1 MNGIKQPLPPDPG
14 PGREGKLARAYAPP
28 PRSGWSRCWPV
39 LIAAVLTLAA
49 LGLGW
54 HEHITLGNIVTFRD
68 RFHSILDQH
77 RVSTLIAYVFV
88 YIGMTAL
95 SLPGGLVL
103 TVAGGLMF
111 GWLVGSIASIL
122 AATAG
127 ATLVFLIA
135 RTALGEGLN
144 ARVAP
149 WLAKLK
155 SGFNADAFN
164 YLLFLRLVP
173 AFPFWFVNIAPAIL
187 GVPLRTYIVTTFLGI
202 IPGSLALAAAG
213 AGLDS
218 VIAAA
223 KANYATCVAH
233 SSQVAHTQV
242 APNSQQPCRLAI
254 DAHALITKEIMWA
267 LVLLGFAALIPIA
280 LKKWKACH
288 AKAK

>member
-1 MNGIKQPLPPDPG
+1 MNGIKQMLPPDPAAG
-14 PGREGKLARAYAPP
+14 RQAAVADGYRPG
-28 PRSGWSRCWPV
+28 PRSGWARSWPLGLALV
-39 LIAAVLTLAA
+39 ASLLTLAM
-49 LGLGW
+49 GW
-54 HEHITLGNIVTFRD
+54 HEHITLGNVVTFRD
-68 RFHSILDQH
+68 KFHSVLNDH
-77 RVSTLIAYVFV
+77 RLSSLLAYVFIYV
-88 YIGMTAL
+88 CTTAL

-111 GWLVGSIASIL
+111 GWLIGSIASIIG
-122 AATAG
+122 ATAG

-135 RTALGEGLN
+135 RSALGQSLN
-144 ARVAP
+144 TRAAP
-149 WLAKLK
+149 WLDKLRA
-155 SGFNADAFN
+155 GFNADAFN

-187 GVPLRTYIVTTFLGI
+187 GVPLRTYVMTTFLGI

-223 KANYATCVAH
+223 KVNYATCVANTGAQ
-233 SSQVAHTQV
+233 S
-242 APNSQQPCRLAI
+242 CRLAI
-254 DAHALITKEIMWA
+254 DAHSLITREMMCA

-288 AKAK
+288 AKAR

>member
-1 MNGIKQPLPPDPG
+1 MTSIKETIPPDRRPDG
-14 PGREGKLARAYAPP
+14 DGASANACASNL
-28 PRSGWSRCWPV
+28 RSRRGRCWPL
-39 LIAAVLTLAA
+39 LIAAGLTLAA
-49 LGLGW
+49 LALGW
-54 HEHITLGNIVTFRD
+54 HEHITLGNVVAFRD

-77 RVSTLIAYVFV
+77 RISSLICYVLAYL
-88 YIGMTAL
+88 GMTAL

-111 GWLVGSIASIL
+111 GWLLGSIASIVG
-122 AATAG
+122 ATAG
-127 ATLVFLIA
+127 ATIVFLIA

-144 ARVAP
+144 ARATP

-155 SGFNADAFN
+155 SGFNADAFH

-173 AFPFWFVNIAPAIL
+173 VFPFWFVNIAPAIL

-202 IPGSLALAAAG
+202 IPGSLALSAAG

-223 KANYATCVAH
+223 QANYAACVA
-233 SSQVAHTQV
+233 Q
-242 APNSQQPCRLAI
+242 NSQQVCKLAI
-254 DAHALITKEIMWA
+254 DAHTLITKEIMWA
-267 LVLLGFAALIPIA
+267 LVLLGFAALIPIG

>member
-1 MNGIKQPLPPDPG
+1 MNGIKQTSTPEPA
-14 PGREGKLARAYAPP
+14 PGRRGGVTRACAPKLRPLWAR
-28 PRSGWSRCWPV
+28 WWPLLLV
-39 LIAAVLTLAA
+39 GALTLAVLA
-49 LGLGW
+49 MGW
-54 HEHITLGNIVTFRD
+54 HEHITLGNVVTFRD
-68 RFHSILDQH
+68 RFHLILDEH
-77 RVSTLIAYVFV
+77 RISSLIAYMLAYV
-88 YIGMTAL
+88 GMTAL

-111 GWLVGSIASIL
+111 GWLLGSITSIIG
-122 AATAG
+122 ATAG
-127 ATLVFLIA
+127 AIIVFLIA

-144 ARVAP
+144 ARAAP
-149 WLAKLK
+149 WLAKLRA
-155 SGFNADAFN
+155 GFNQDAFN

-202 IPGSLALAAAG
+202 IPGTLALSAAG

-223 KANYATCVAH
+223 KANYATCMA
-233 SSQVAHTQV
+233 SNPDPAR
-242 APNSQQPCRLAI
+242 ACRLAI
-254 DAHALITKEIMWA
+254 DTHALITKEIMLA

>member
-1 MNGIKQPLPPDPG
+1 MNGIKQTSTPEPVPARPGGSSGACAPKLRPAGARWWPL
-14 PGREGKLARAYAPP
+14 LLV
-28 PRSGWSRCWPV
+28 SG
-39 LIAAVLTLAA
+39 LTLAVLA
-49 LGLGW
+49 MGW
-54 HEHITLGNIVTFRD
+54 HDHITLGNVVTFRD
-68 RFHSILDQH
+68 RFHSLLHEH
-77 RVSTLIAYVFV
+77 RVSSLMAYLLAYV
-88 YIGMTAL
+88 GMTAL

-111 GWLVGSIASIL
+111 GWLLGSIASIV
-122 AATAG
+122 G
-127 ATLVFLIA
+127 ATVGATIVFVIA

-144 ARVAP
+144 ARAAP

-155 SGFNADAFN
+155 AGFNQDAFN

-202 IPGSLALAAAG
+202 IPGSLALSAAG

-223 KANYATCVAH
+223 KTNYATCVA
-233 SSQVAHTQV
+233 SN
-242 APNSQQPCRLAI
+242 PNPGTACRLSI
-254 DAHALITKEIMWA
+254 DTHTLITKEIMLA

>member
-1 MNGIKQPLPPDPG
+1 MNGIKQTSTPEPVPARRGSGAGACAPKLRPVGARWWPL
-14 PGREGKLARAYAPP
+14 
-28 PRSGWSRCWPV
+28 V
-39 LIAAVLTLAA
+39 LFGGLTLGVLAM
-49 LGLGW
+49 GW
-54 HEHITLGNIVTFRD
+54 HEHVTLGNVVTFRD
-68 RFHSILDQH
+68 RFHLILH
-77 RVSTLIAYVFV
+77 EHHISSLLAYLLAYV
-88 YIGMTAL
+88 GMTAL

-111 GWLVGSIASIL
+111 GWLLGSIASIV
-122 AATAG
+122 G
-127 ATLVFLIA
+127 ATVGATIVFLIA

-144 ARVAP
+144 ARAAP

-155 SGFNADAFN
+155 AGFNQDAFN

-202 IPGSLALAAAG
+202 IPGSLALSAAG

-223 KANYATCVAH
+223 KTNYATCVA
-233 SSQVAHTQV
+233 SN
-242 APNSQQPCRLAI
+242 PNPGMACRLTI
-254 DAHALITKEIMWA
+254 DTHTLITKEIMLA

>member
-1 MNGIKQPLPPDPG
+1 ML
-14 PGREGKLARAYAPP
+14 
-28 PRSGWSRCWPV
+28 
-39 LIAAVLTLAA
+39 AVLAM
-49 LGLGW
+49 GW
-54 HEHITLGNIVTFRD
+54 HEHVTLGNVVTFRD
-68 RFHSILDQH
+68 RFHSILHEH
-77 RVSTLIAYVFV
+77 RISSFMGYLLAYV
-88 YIGMTAL
+88 GMTAL

-111 GWLVGSIASIL
+111 GWLLGSIASII
-122 AATAG
+122 G
-127 ATLVFLIA
+127 ATVGATIVFLIA

-144 ARVAP
+144 ARAAP

-155 SGFNADAFN
+155 AGFNQDAFN

-202 IPGSLALAAAG
+202 IPGSLALSAAG

-223 KANYATCVAH
+223 KTNYATCVA
-233 SSQVAHTQV
+233 SN
-242 APNSQQPCRLAI
+242 PNPGSACRLTI
-254 DAHALITKEIMWA
+254 DTHTLITKEIMLA

>member
-1 MNGIKQPLPPDPG
+1 MNGIEPTLPRDPAQT
-14 PGREGKLARAYAPP
+14 RQAQADRACVPA
-28 PRSGWSRCWPV
+28 PRSLWGRWWP
-39 LIAAVLTLAA
+39 LLLLAGATLAVLA
-49 LGLGW
+49 LGW
-54 HEHITLGNIVTFRD
+54 HEHITLNNVVTFRD
-68 RFHSILDQH
+68 RFHLMLHQH
-77 RVSTLIAYVFV
+77 RVSTLVAYIMAYVL
-88 YIGMTAL
+88 MTAL

-111 GWLVGSIASIL
+111 GWLLGSIASIL
-122 AATAG
+122 G
-127 ATLVFLIA
+127 ATIGATIVFLIA

-144 ARVAP
+144 TKAAP

-155 SGFNADAFN
+155 SGFNRDAFN

-187 GVPLRTYIVTTFLGI
+187 GVPLRTYVITTFLGI
-202 IPGSLALAAAG
+202 IPGSLAFSAAG

-223 KANYATCVAH
+223 NANYASCLA
-233 SSQVAHTQV
+233 SRPA
-242 APNSQQPCRLAI
+242 QPCKLAI
-254 DAHALITKEIMWA
+254 ETQTLLTKEIMLA
-267 LVLLGFAALIPIA
+267 LVLLGFAALIPIG

>member
-1 MNGIKQPLPPDPG
+1 MNGMKETVPPDPARSEARSEAGVRG
-14 PGREGKLARAYAPP
+14 PCSGDA
-28 PRSGWSRCWPV
+28 RSGRARCWPLV
-39 LIAAVLTLAA
+39 LVTALTLAV

-54 HEHITLGNIVTFRD
+54 HEHVTLGNVVTFRD
-68 RFHSILDQH
+68 RFQLMLQEH
-77 RVSTLIAYVFV
+77 RLSTLIAYTVIYV
-88 YIGMTAL
+88 LMTAL

-111 GWLVGSIASIL
+111 GWLVGSLASIIG
-122 AATAG
+122 ATTG

-144 ARVAP
+144 ARAAP
-149 WLAKLK
+149 WLAKLRA
-155 SGFNADAFN
+155 GFNADAFN

-187 GVPLRTYIVTTFLGI
+187 GVPLRTYIVTTFIGI

-223 KANYATCVAH
+223 KANYASCVAAKG
-233 SSQVAHTQV
+233 VEA
-242 APNSQQPCRLAI
+242 CRLAI

-280 LKKWKACH
+280 LKKRRRAYH
-288 AKAK
+288 GKAK

>member
-1 MNGIKQPLPPDPG
+1 MNGIKQMLPPDPAAG
-14 PGREGKLARAYAPP
+14 RQAAVADSYRPG
-28 PRSGWSRCWPV
+28 PRSGWARSWPLGLV
-39 LIAAVLTLAA
+39 LAASLLTLAM
-49 LGLGW
+49 GW
-54 HEHITLGNIVTFRD
+54 HEHITLGNVVTFRD
-68 RFHSILDQH
+68 QFHSVLNDH
-77 RVSTLIAYVFV
+77 RLSSLLAYVFV
-88 YIGMTAL
+88 YVCTTAL

-111 GWLVGSIASIL
+111 GWLIGSIASIIG
-122 AATAG
+122 ATAG

-135 RTALGEGLN
+135 RSALGQSLN
-144 ARVAP
+144 TRAAP
-149 WLAKLK
+149 WLDKLRA
-155 SGFNADAFN
+155 GFNADAFN

-187 GVPLRTYIVTTFLGI
+187 GVPLRTYVMTTFLGI

-223 KANYATCVAH
+223 KVNYATCVANTGAQ
-233 SSQVAHTQV
+233 S
-242 APNSQQPCRLAI
+242 CRLAI
-254 DAHALITKEIMWA
+254 DAHSLITREMMCA

-288 AKAK
+288 AKAR

>member
-1 MNGIKQPLPPDPG
+1 MNGIKQTLPRDPAQ
-14 PGREGKLARAYAPP
+14 ARKGQADGACVAA
-28 PRSGWSRCWPV
+28 PRSLWGRWWP
-39 LIAAVLTLAA
+39 LLFLAGSTLAVLA
-49 LGLGW
+49 LGW
-54 HEHITLGNIVTFRD
+54 HEHITLSNVVAFRD
-68 RFHSILDQH
+68 RFHLMLHEH
-77 RVSTLIAYVFV
+77 RVSTPLAYILAYVL
-88 YIGMTAL
+88 MTAL

-111 GWLVGSIASIL
+111 GWLLGSIASIL
-122 AATAG
+122 GATAG
-127 ATLVFLIA
+127 ATIVFLIA

-144 ARVAP
+144 TKAAP

-155 SGFNADAFN
+155 SGFNRDAFN

-187 GVPLRTYIVTTFLGI
+187 GVPLRTYVITTFLGI
-202 IPGSLALAAAG
+202 IPGSLALSAAG

-223 KANYATCVAH
+223 NANYASCLASKPAH
-233 SSQVAHTQV
+233 
-242 APNSQQPCRLAI
+242 PCKLAI
-254 DAHALITKEIMWA
+254 DAQTLLTKEIMLA
-267 LVLLGFAALIPIA
+267 LVLLGFAALIPIG